1 MALAPD
7 SSPLDR
13 ERAVEV
19 LSLTTLLKYDRVCD
33 GSYALFRSIMKRLH
47 SERWLWHPA
56 QLSFIG
62 AFGWDGSLPP
72 IGDPKEILD
81 FLENCLVAQESGV
94 VQDYPIERVFC
105 ALAFSADEEVWRRSL
120 QMVDFSQPRFVNGF
134 CHALRRGAPYL
145 LRRSMVFILPYLD
158 GQLFNPD
165 SKVLPSPKQA
175 KTLVADWSSAVMV
188 SLKQKPTDRLK
199 KSAVTTLFSL
209 MDSPF
214 WREHIPAER
223 LTILEHAS
231 LFGDEVPDP
240 FRRCLQNP
248 DVLTYLKETDR
259 GMSILWVLIQWANY
273 FHLSEDIKAGLETA
287 TVGAWAWGRR
297 GEPAA
302 FVSIMDT
309 EISRL
314 EREVQTYDP
323 WSFEERAV
331 TLRTRLEDLQVARG
345 KLAKIKKSV

>member
-1 MALAPD
+1 
-7 SSPLDR
+7 
-13 ERAVEV
+13 V
-19 LSLTTLLKYDRVCD
+19 LSLTTLLKYDKVCD
-33 GSYALFRSIMKRLH
+33 GSYALFRSIMERLH
-47 SERWLWHPA
+47 SEHWLRDSV

-72 IGDPKEILD
+72 VGDPKGILE
-81 FLENCLVAQESGV
+81 FLEHCLAAQESGV
-94 VQDYPIERVFC
+94 VQDHPIERVFC

-145 LRRSMVFILPYLD
+145 LRRSTVFILPYLD
-158 GQLFNPD
+158 EQLFNPD
-165 SKVLPSPKQA
+165 SGVPPSPEQA
-175 KTLVADWSSAVMV
+175 RTLVIGWSSAVAAA
-188 SLKQKPTDRLK
+188 LKQKPTDRLK

-214 WREHIPAER
+214 WRKHIPAER

-231 LFGDEVPDP
+231 LIGDEVPDP

-259 GMSILWVLIQWANY
+259 GMSILWVLIQWANF
-273 FHLSEDIKAGLETA
+273 FHLSEDIKGGLETA

-323 WSFEERAV
+323 WSFEARAV
-331 TLRTRLEDLQVARG
+331 TLRTRLEDLRGARK
-345 KLAKIKKSV
+345 KLVKIKKSFK